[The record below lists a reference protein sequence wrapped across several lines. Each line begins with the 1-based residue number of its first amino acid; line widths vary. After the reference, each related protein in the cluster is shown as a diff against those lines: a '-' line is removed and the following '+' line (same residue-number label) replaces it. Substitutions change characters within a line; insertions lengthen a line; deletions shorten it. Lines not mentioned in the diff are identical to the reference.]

1 MVEVE
6 KEVEEEELEGEEEEV
21 MEDGEEELEGIR
33 RETPRERRQ
42 RRKQSSKDTL
52 KQLCSYSGL
61 SKICCTEAEKILR
74 ESLTLVG

>member
-1 MVEVE
+1 MV
-6 KEVEEEELEGEEEEV
+6 EVEEEELEGEEEEV
-21 MEDGEEELEGIR
+21 MEGGEEELEGIR

-74 ESLTLVG
+74 EIISLTLVG

>member
-1 MVEVE
+1 MV
-6 KEVEEEELEGEEEEV
+6 EVEEEELEGEE
-21 MEDGEEELEGIR
+21 EEELEGIR

-61 SKICCTEAEKILR
+61 SKICCTEVEKILR